1 MAKSETYQ
9 KEGWSVLEDENKVFG
24 PSTENNDDLQ
34 DEIWFSKSNIET
46 KKAKLDKS
54 AKDFT
59 EFVTEYLSDVEDIPQ
74 EDVDRGVAEI
84 LKKAFP
90 ADTQAETKATKKTSK
105 ITLKVLFIAALL
117 SAIVFS
123 TICVVGK
130 SNNIS
135 IENGF
140 VTFTKDAVKIVF
152 FDKNNEGFIDVKTL
166 TEDLTFHSFEDV
178 VLPQKLCDY
187 KVSVPEY
194 SKGSDMSE
202 SNDVVVFELSNNT
215 SSYYFKIEK
224 SNSVKQISNYFS
236 ELNDAENLVV
246 DGIDIYVFEYEG
258 GTSSV
263 YFVDNNYTYFIQ
275 SDVTMSEMINVA
287 QTIIK
292 AEE

>member
-1 MAKSETYQ
+1 
-9 KEGWSVLEDENKVFG
+9 LEDENKVFG

-59 EFVTEYLSDVEDIPQ
+59 EFMTEYISDVEDIPQ

-140 VTFTKDAVKIVF
+140 VTFAKDAVKIVF
-152 FDKNNEGFIDVKTL
+152 FDKDNEAFIDVKTL
-166 TEDLTFHSFEDV
+166 AEDLAFHGYEDIL
-178 VLPQKLCDY
+178 LPQKLCNY

-194 SKGSDMSE
+194 YYDSDVTE
-202 SNDVVVFELSNNT
+202 TNDFVVFELSNNT
-215 SSYYFKIEK
+215 SSYVFKIEK
-224 SNSVKQISNYFS
+224 SISDELISNYFS
-236 ELNDAENLVV
+236 ELDDAENIVV